1 MENKR
6 KTVRSYTI
14 SDIAFN
20 YLKEESIE
28 QKRSASFIL
37 DEILNDL
44 ALEKFYESLQP
55 KKKTTED

>member
-44 ALEKFYESLQP
+44 ALEKFYASLQP
-55 KKKTTED
+55 KDKTSKD

>member
-1 MENKR
+1 MENRR

-14 SDIAFN
+14 SEIAFN
-20 YLKEESIE
+20 YLKEEAE
-28 QKRSASFIL
+28 LQKRSASFIL

-44 ALEKFYESLQP
+44 ALEKFYASLQP

>member
-44 ALEKFYESLQP
+44 ALEKFYASLQP